1 MLDTQFH
8 RPAGDIGNKDTFSF
22 PVLYKKV
29 KGASPSRVVIE
40 GDPDLLKPF
49 IQSTKELEAEG
60 VQAITTSCGFLAL
73 FQKEIQKQL
82 RVPFYSSSLL
92 QIPLACTA
100 AGEPIGVL
108 TASKTSLTE
117 AHLKGVNAH
126 RHHVI
131 VKGMDCMPAFSGAII
146 REDRDLD
153 EAAVS
158 KEMKQAAAD
167 FVSKHP
173 DLKALV
179 LECTN
184 MPPYKHVI
192 REVTDLPIYD
202 ITTLTNYMYL
212 TL

>member
-1 MLDTQFH
+1 
-8 RPAGDIGNKDTFSF
+8 
-22 PVLYKKV
+22 
-29 KGASPSRVVIE
+29 
-40 GDPDLLKPF
+40 
-49 IQSTKELEAEG
+49 
-60 VQAITTSCGFLAL
+60 
-73 FQKEIQKQL
+73 
-82 RVPFYSSSLL
+82 
-92 QIPLACTA
+92 
-100 AGEPIGVL
+100 
-108 TASKTSLTE
+108 
-117 AHLKGVNAH
+117 
-126 RHHVI
+126 
-131 VKGMDCMPAFSGAII
+131 MPAFSGAII